1 LARPAAS
8 SGTPAASSANS
19 SSSASKEGP
28 SSRALLATALAVLA
42 GCGGGDGS
50 KPGAQAVLSHGGEQ
64 TTISIEVADTPAERE
79 QGLMGRTTLPADAGM
94 AFVYT
99 EDHAGSFWMKNT
111 LIPLS
116 IAFYAGDG
124 RILKI
129 LDMEPCHADPCP
141 LYDPGV
147 AYRGAL
153 EVNQG
158 AFAGWGISAG
168 DRLRITSP

>member
-1 LARPAAS
+1 ML
-8 SGTPAASSANS
+8 
-19 SSSASKEGP
+19 
-28 SSRALLATALAVLA
+28 VLA
-42 GCGGGDGS
+42 GCGGGGGS
-50 KPGAQAVLSHGGEQ
+50 ETPAAQAVLSHGDREQ
-64 TTISIEVADTPAERE
+64 TIAVEIADTPSERE
-79 QGLMGRTTLPADAGM
+79 QGLMNRETLPADAGM
-94 AFVYT
+94 AFVYP
-99 EDHAGSFWMKNT
+99 EDVRGAFWMKDT

-116 IAFYAGDG
+116 IAFYSGDG

-129 LDMEPCHADPCP
+129 LDMEPCKADPCP

>member
-1 LARPAAS
+1 M
-8 SGTPAASSANS
+8 
-19 SSSASKEGP
+19 
-28 SSRALLATALAVLA
+28 AVLA

-50 KPGAQAVLSHGGEQ
+50 QPAAQAVLFHGDDEK
-64 TTISIEVADTPAERE
+64 TIAVEIADTAAERE
-79 QGLMGRTTLPADAGM
+79 RGLMGRATLPAEAGM
-94 AFVYT
+94 AFVYS
-99 EDHAGSFWMKNT
+99 EDQRGPFWMKDT

-116 IAFYAGDG
+116 IAFYTGDG

-129 LDMEPCHADPCP
+129 LDMEPCETDPCP

>member
-1 LARPAAS
+1 VAF
-8 SGTPAASSANS
+8 
-19 SSSASKEGP
+19 
-28 SSRALLATALAVLA
+28 ALLA
-42 GCGGGDGS
+42 GCGGGDGTEPAARAGDGTEPAARAILIHGDHE
-50 KPGAQAVLSHGGEQ
+50 KTIAVE
-64 TTISIEVADTPAERE
+64 IADTTSERAH
-79 QGLMGRTTLPADAGM
+79 GLMGRTTLPADAGM
-94 AFVYT
+94 AFVFP
-99 EDHAGSFWMKNT
+99 EDQRGPFWMKDT

-116 IAFYAGDG
+116 IAFYSGDG

-129 LDMEPCHADPCP
+129 LDMEPCDADPCP
-141 LYDPGV
+141 LYDPEV

>member
-1 LARPAAS
+1 
-8 SGTPAASSANS
+8 
-19 SSSASKEGP
+19 
-28 SSRALLATALAVLA
+28 V
-42 GCGGGDGS
+42 
-50 KPGAQAVLSHGGEQ
+50 
-64 TTISIEVADTPAERE
+64 EVADTPAEHE
-79 QGLMGRTTLPADAGM
+79 QGLMGRATLPADAGM
-94 AFVYT
+94 AFVFS
-99 EDHAGSFWMKNT
+99 EEHSGPFWMKDT

-129 LDMEPCHADPCP
+129 LDMEPCDADPCP
-141 LYDPGV
+141 LYDPKV

>member
-1 LARPAAS
+1 MAF
-8 SGTPAASSANS
+8 
-19 SSSASKEGP
+19 
-28 SSRALLATALAVLA
+28 AVLA
-42 GCGGGDGS
+42 GCGGGDGTE
-50 KPGAQAVLSHGGEQ
+50 PTAQAVVSHGDDVK
-64 TTISIEVADTPAERE
+64 TIAVEIADTPAERE

-94 AFVYT
+94 AFVFSV
-99 EDHAGSFWMKNT
+99 DQRGPFWMKDT

-116 IAFYAGDG
+116 IAFYSADG

-129 LDMEPCHADPCP
+129 LDMEPCDADPCP
-141 LYDPGV
+141 LYDPEV

>member
-1 LARPAAS
+1 
-8 SGTPAASSANS
+8 
-19 SSSASKEGP
+19 
-28 SSRALLATALAVLA
+28 
-42 GCGGGDGS
+42 
-50 KPGAQAVLSHGGEQ
+50 
-64 TTISIEVADTPAERE
+64 
-79 QGLMGRTTLPADAGM
+79 MGRTSLPEDAGM
-94 AFVYT
+94 IFVYPEPT
-99 EDHAGSFWMKNT
+99 EGGYWMKNT

-129 LDMEPCHADPCP
+129 LDMEPCDADPCP

-153 EVNQG
+153 EVNEG